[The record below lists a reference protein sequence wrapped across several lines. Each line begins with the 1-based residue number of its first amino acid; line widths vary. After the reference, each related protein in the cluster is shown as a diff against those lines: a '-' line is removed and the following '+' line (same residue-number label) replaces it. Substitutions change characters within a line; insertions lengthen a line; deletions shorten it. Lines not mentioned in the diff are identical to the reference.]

1 MKPACLILLLSK
13 RNKGEWNLYFM
24 CLQGHMVHLGFHF
37 FGQAL
42 HKGVHLSSRIFPQQG
57 VLQDPVILKYFG
69 LAYFAFLLNRGNRM
83 PV

>member
-1 MKPACLILLLSK
+1 MRG
-13 RNKGEWNLYFM
+13 RNCETSLPNPLAVQKG
-24 CLQGHMVHLGFHF
+24 HTVHLGFHF

-69 LAYFAFLLNRGNRM
+69 LAYFAFLLNKGNKM